1 MTRHGEEPGRTRLS
15 ADQEACL
22 QRLRALVAPL
32 LAEDSSGHDIWH
44 ADRVTRYARRI
55 AAAEGAD
62 EFTVAAA
69 ALVHDAFRPDELS
82 SGESHVG
89 ETALSRVEALLA
101 EAGVRPELLPAVTY
115 CVRVH
120 EQYPFWGAPE
130 PASLEAVV
138 LQDADRLEAMGAIG
152 IARAFMYGGRIGA
165 RMWIPPEET
174 GLPTNEPVRGTVVGH
189 FYRKL
194 LKLAESINTATARE
208 MAAER
213 HAFLQEYLAHFHA
226 EWRCE

>member
-1 MTRHGEEPGRTRLS
+1 MPF
-15 ADQEACL
+15 
-22 QRLRALVAPL
+22 
-32 LAEDSSGHDIWH
+32 LAKDSSGHDVWH
-44 ADRVTRYARRI
+44 ADRVARHARRI

-69 ALVHDAFRPDELS
+69 ALVHDVLRPDELT

-89 ETALSRVEALLA
+89 EAALARVEALLN
-101 EAGVRPELLPAVTY
+101 EAGVRPDLLPAITC

-120 EQYPFWGAPE
+120 EEYPFWGAPE
-130 PASLEAVV
+130 PASLEAAV

-152 IARAFMYGGRIGA
+152 IARAFMYGGRVGT

-174 GLPTNEPVRGTVVGH
+174 GLPPTEPVRGTVVGH

-194 LKLAESINTATARE
+194 LKLREGMNTATARQ

-213 HAFLQEYLAHFHA
+213 HAFLQEYLARFHT